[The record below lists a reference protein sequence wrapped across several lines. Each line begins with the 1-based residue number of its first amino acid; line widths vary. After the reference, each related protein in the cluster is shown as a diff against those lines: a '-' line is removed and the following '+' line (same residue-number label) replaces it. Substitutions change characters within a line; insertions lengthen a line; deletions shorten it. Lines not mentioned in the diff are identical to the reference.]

1 MGKTNATDIVT
12 RTGSGVGST
21 GYQSIKIETIA
32 VGNGRRF
39 KTEAIFHQGFAIIDP
54 FVHQFE
60 TFHFRLDRFIVTRL
74 GVTENTAAQW
84 ERGEVSKLRLALLCC
99 YLNRLVLS

>member
-1 MGKTNATDIVT
+1 MQAPEWDH
-12 RTGSGVGST
+12 R

-60 TFHFRLDRFIVTRL
+60 TFHFRLGRFIVTR
-74 GVTENTAAQW
+74 GAAQ
-84 ERGEVSKLRLALLCC
+84 RNSCSLGEAFRYDIAVWSKMA
-99 YLNRLVLS
+99 YE